1 MEHITVDC
9 HCDTI
14 VTAFNNRQELY
25 ENKIHVDLKRLMK
38 YKSHVQFFALWL
50 DPVYYSVSMRQ
61 TMKYIDYYYK
71 EISKNKNIISHVN
84 SYKDIEK
91 NIEQNKISSLLS
103 IEGGEAL
110 EGEISAL
117 KIYYRLGVRAMT
129 LTWNYRN
136 QIADGAFENAT
147 GGGLTTFGKKVVSQ
161 MNSLGMIIDV
171 SHLSDAGFW
180 DVDKISEKPYIASH
194 SNARKICNSQRNLT
208 DEQIKAIS
216 KKGGAIGINLYPKF
230 LSLNEKSDI
239 NDILKHIDY
248 IINIGGEDC
257 IGIGCDFDGINC
269 MPENIYGVESL
280 EFIINE
286 VEKKYG
292 FLVAEKFAGKNF
304 LRVMKDVLK

>member
-1 MEHITVDC
+1 
-9 HCDTI
+9 
-14 VTAFNNRQELY
+14 
-25 ENKIHVDLKRLMK
+25 
-38 YKSHVQFFALWL
+38 
-50 DPVYYSVSMRQ
+50 
-61 TMKYIDYYYK
+61 
-71 EISKNKNIISHVN
+71 
-84 SYKDIEK
+84 
-91 NIEQNKISSLLS
+91 
-103 IEGGEAL
+103 
-110 EGEISAL
+110 
-117 KIYYRLGVRAMT
+117 MT

-216 KKGGAIGINLYPKF
+216 EKGGAIGINLYPKF

-248 IINIGGEDC
+248 IINTGGEDC

-292 FLVAEKFAGKNF
+292 FLIAEKFAGKNF